1 MPTGWLYGPQLTAAC
16 SMPLVP
22 GVFVSH
28 AASDKTFV
36 DAFVDN
42 LLLLGCEVPRQQV
55 FYSSGAANGVP
66 GGADLG
72 AYVRNRVSDDVLVV
86 ALITPTFLSRPF
98 CIAELGAAW
107 GRADSL
113 LPLLTPEVSRQELDG
128 VLTGLLVRTVDD
140 DRALDELHDRVG
152 EAVGRLPKATTWTD
166 GKRKWFGDLARHLSG
181 IAAVPHNGVASAA
194 ACSRELGH
202 MELFWTDR
210 SSNVWY
216 RWWIGDEGWSHV
228 ERMSDVKADHLA
240 AVSPDG
246 LEMLFGIHGSG
257 QVWYRDWVVGP
268 GGWLAAGDL
277 QWLPGEVVGPLTA
290 VSRGLAVELAA
301 WMPNGKPCHLW
312 RENNGWT
319 AWTSEW
325 H

>member
-1 MPTGWLYGPQLTAAC
+1 
-16 SMPLVP
+16 VP

-28 AASDKTFV
+28 AASDKPFV

-42 LLLLGCEVPRQQV
+42 LLLLGCEVPRQQI
-55 FYSSGAANGVP
+55 FYSSGTANGVP

-72 AYVRNRVSDDVLVV
+72 AYVRKRVSDDVLVV

-113 LPLLTPEVSRQELDG
+113 LPLLTPGVSRQELDG
-128 VLTGLLVRTVDD
+128 VLTGLLVRTIDD
-140 DRALDELHDRVG
+140 DAALDELHDRVG

-166 GKRKWFGDLARHLSG
+166 GKKKWLGNLTRHLRG
-181 IAAVPHNGVASAA
+181 IAALPHNGVASAA

-216 RWWIGDEGWSHV
+216 RWWIGDEGWSHI
-228 ERMSDVKADHLA
+228 ERMGDVKADHLA
-240 AVSPDG
+240 TVSADG

-257 QVWYRDWVVGP
+257 QVWYREWVVGP

-290 VSRGLAVELAA
+290 VSRGWAVELAA
-301 WMPNGKPCHLW
+301 WMPDGRPCHLW

-319 AWTSEW
+319 AWTTEW